1 MLSIRSRASLAV
13 STGVLPRLTTC
24 LGPRTEAAG
33 LKVDDAA
40 AGQPVEQHADGGE
53 VLLDGRGG
61 FGAGELLDVGGDVY
75 RLDAGQGEAVS
86 SHHAKK
92 SPTALA

>member
-1 MLSIRSRASLAV
+1 MLSSKSPGFLSGQDGRFAAFDAVLRAANRSGWV
-13 STGVLPRLTTC
+13 EGQ
-24 LGPRTEAAG
+24 
-33 LKVDDAA
+33 DAA

-75 RLDAGQGEAVS
+75 RLDAGQGEAAVL
-86 SHHAKK
+86 
-92 SPTALA
+92 TLC